1 MDIYIIENNMKRK
14 MRKEKDE
21 RKSSK
26 KISDGSDVR
35 SSWNY
40 SSNGFSYYSKCRQY
54 FSAHAHSGVNLRAF
68 VWMAIWLICGFL
80 TPVLSSLFTGMPP
93 AAILPAMACELAVY
107 GVLTGICI
115 KFIHTGKQLI
125 NIYIS
130 LTVAMVAGRI
140 VSGILKALIF
150 NVGQYSF
157 KIFITSSFVT
167 CLPGIII
174 QFIFVPVL
182 VFALQKSGVIGR
194 ERI

>member
-1 MDIYIIENNMKRK
+1 
-14 MRKEKDE
+14 
-21 RKSSK
+21 
-26 KISDGSDVR
+26 
-35 SSWNY
+35 
-40 SSNGFSYYSKCRQY
+40 
-54 FSAHAHSGVNLRAF
+54 
-68 VWMAIWLICGFL
+68 
-80 TPVLSSLFTGMPP
+80 MPP
-93 AAILPAMACELAVY
+93 AAILPAMVCELAVY